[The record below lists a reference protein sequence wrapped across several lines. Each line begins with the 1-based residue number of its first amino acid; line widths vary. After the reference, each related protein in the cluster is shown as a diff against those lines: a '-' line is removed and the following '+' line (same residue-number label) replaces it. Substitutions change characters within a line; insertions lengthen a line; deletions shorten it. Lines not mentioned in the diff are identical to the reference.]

1 METRAAGIEEHPPPL
16 STWLLAAALILA
28 GVAVI
33 SLAVTTSA
41 PVIGAIGI
49 VLSTGGLILLNTCIV
64 PLAGDH
70 RLACYVIGTALVL
83 GGLALIAW
91 SFERSAWIVGVG
103 VAAAAVGWLPVR
115 AALIRQAG
123 GKQGATGEETS
134 RTSLRFVLLGIG
146 LTVGSG
152 VAFAL
157 GPHLPRA
164 PLVAVLFVGL
174 ALYRFGIEPLCDR
187 GDPKRWTIIGCAVA
201 VPGLILVV
209 LGGRSFALTA
219 LMLGLLLLFF
229 GLLPLTIGWS
239 RQGLRP
245 FGRGWTVGIAIA
257 VGSVGV
263 ALWPTL
269 EPNIAHLVLAGLLVL
284 LALSFS
290 WRAELLVVVI
300 VAGFVVV
307 WVSIDRTD
315 PSPLDPNPN
324 AGSRILALGD
334 SYASGE
340 GATAFLP
347 GTNVVGEFRNQCRRS
362 STAYPYLVAER
373 LHMGL
378 DFFACSGATTSD
390 IDETGQMGP
399 ESPDDV
405 VGERPQLDNLDGD
418 FSRIA
423 AVLVTIGGN
432 DARFGKIGIACVLPG
447 SCAEL
452 RETLLVNVAHIGADI
467 TSAFQAIKDA
477 VGPNVPIVAVPYPLL
492 LTEQGCG
499 WSALRPSEH
508 DFLVEFITVLDDR
521 IRRSAELVG
530 INFFEQGLFAFENE
544 KICDQ
549 GAGPDEAAT
558 NFFNLHPTEGDF
570 AGRINPKNWVHGTFH
585 PKPEGHE
592 AIADLL
598 EPWLRMLL
606 ADVEAGGPANPE
618 PDPEATFTVRR
629 VSSVETV
636 LADRRDLPTTL
647 DCPVD
652 ELSGFATLLPLI
664 DADDPFPLHASDQD
678 PICYTR
684 PDGTW
689 TTWRP
694 TDPPNDV
701 VSVNDG
707 VISIQPQLPAVERFP
722 NVDRSQRLIYKGA
735 GPDGRWQ
742 LQIVEFCRLK
752 EGCDYDPVVW
762 IKDQI
767 RASTGAMV
775 IPAVLVFFGG
785 WLFGVGLRKQR
796 GAGSPPHAQRG

>member
-1 METRAAGIEEHPPPL
+1 METRAAGVEEHLQPL

-28 GVAVI
+28 GVVVI

-41 PVIGAIGI
+41 PIIGAIGV
-49 VLSTGGLILLNTCIV
+49 VLTTGGLILLNTCVV
-64 PLAGDH
+64 PLAEYH
-70 RLACYVIGTALVL
+70 RLACYIIGTALVL

-115 AALIRQAG
+115 AALIKQAG
-123 GKQGATGEETS
+123 GKQDGTGQKAS
-134 RTSLRFVLLGIG
+134 GTSLRFVLLGIG
-146 LTVGSG
+146 LTVASG
-152 VAFAL
+152 IAFAL

-209 LGGRSFALTA
+209 LGARGFALTA

-245 FGRGWTVGIAIA
+245 FGRGWAVGIAIA

-263 ALWPTL
+263 ALWPTV
-269 EPNIAHLVLAGLLVL
+269 EPNVAHLVLAGLLVL

-307 WVSIDRTD
+307 WVSADRTD

-324 AGSRILALGD
+324 ASSRILALGD

-347 GTNVVGEFRNQCRRS
+347 GTNVVGKFRNQCRRS

-378 DFFACSGATTSD
+378 DFFACSGATTAD
-390 IDETGQMGP
+390 IDETGQMGH
-399 ESPDDV
+399 ESPDEV

-418 FSRIA
+418 FTRIA

-452 RETLLVNVAHIGADI
+452 RDSLLVNVAHIGPDI
-467 TSAFQAIKDA
+467 SAAFQAIRDA
-477 VGPNVPIVAVPYPLL
+477 VGPDVPIVAVPYPLL
-492 LTEQGCG
+492 LTERGCG

-530 INFFEQGLFAFENE
+530 INFFEQGLFAFEDK
-544 KICDQ
+544 KICDP
-549 GAGPDEAAT
+549 GAGPDDAAT
-558 NFFNLHPTEGDF
+558 NFVNLHPTEGDF
-570 AGRINPKNWVHGTFH
+570 VGRINPKNWVHGTFH

-598 EPWLRMLL
+598 EPWLRTLL

-618 PDPEATFTVRR
+618 PDPKATFTIRR

-652 ELSGFATLLPLI
+652 DLSAFATLLPLI
-664 DADDPFPLHASDQD
+664 DADDPFALHASDRD

-701 VSVNDG
+701 VSVTHG
-707 VISIQPQLPAVERFP
+707 AISIQPQLPYVERFP
-722 NVDRSQRLIYKGA
+722 NVDRSQRFVYKEA

-752 EGCDYDPVVW
+752 EGCDYDPVAW

-767 RASTGAMV
+767 RASTRAMV